1 MTAETLRAA
10 ATRLRELAEAAT
22 PGPWQTFEQHGRDYT
37 DEGWSQIGGVKNPRG
52 HDVALTYDIG
62 FDNDYHEA
70 DAAYIA
76 AMSPTVALALADWLD
91 ETAVIAGEN
100 GGWTPGE
107 ALAVANAILTDPS
120 P

>member
-1 MTAETLRAA
+1 
-10 ATRLRELAEAAT
+10 
-22 PGPWQTFEQHGRDYT
+22 
-37 DEGWSQIGGVKNPRG
+37 
-52 HDVALTYDIG
+52 
-62 FDNDYHEA
+62 
-70 DAAYIA
+70 
-76 AMSPTVALALADWLD
+76 MSPTVALALADWLD